1 MNKTKT
7 IATIGPTTQKKEI
20 LRDLIIN
27 GVDLIR
33 FNMNYASQDF
43 CLDILD
49 KIKKIDKELNT
60 NTGIIVDLSGPS
72 IRVNNLIGGQAELEV
87 GTKIRIYMEK
97 LLGDGTKFSVSYSNL
112 VDEVKYNSKIKMS
125 DGTVELRVIDKQYN
139 YLLCEVE
146 KGGMIFDNQKI
157 VVPDHHINLEF
168 LSKKDRDNIIFAN
181 EINADFL
188 SLSFVSNAE
197 DVLQVNDFLI
207 ELGNDHLQILA
218 KIENEEAYLAI
229 DEIIKVSDGI
239 IIARGDLG
247 IALPVERIPG
257 IQKAIIS
264 KCHKYGKLSIV
275 ATELLSSMENANRP
289 TRAEVSDVANAV
301 LDGADAVVLC
311 GETTVGKHPV
321 ETLIMMEK
329 IMRSAEMDINHLEFL
344 DRAARS
350 EKQDITGVLAH
361 SIVECANRLKCRAI
375 VVPTISGLTAKK
387 ISRFRPSC
395 PIIAITPNI
404 EIVRGLNPYFGI
416 KAILIDDFK
425 TFDEITN
432 KAKEI
437 ACSELDL
444 QPNDRIIITGGY
456 PFKKIKHTNFI
467 KIEEI

>member
-7 IATIGPTTQKKEI
+7 IATIGPATQKKEV
-20 LRDLIIN
+20 LRYLIIN

-49 KIKKIDKELNT
+49 KLKTIDKELNT

-72 IRVNNLIGGQAELEV
+72 IRINSLIGGQAELKV

-97 LLGDGTKFSVSYSNL
+97 VLGDSTKFSVSYPNL
-112 VDEVKYNSKIKMS
+112 IDEVKYDSKIKIS
-125 DGTVELRVIDKQYN
+125 DGTVELKVIDKQYN

-146 KGGMIFDNQKI
+146 KGGTIFDNQKI
-157 VVPDHHINLEF
+157 VIPDHHLNLDF
-168 LSKKDRDNIIFAN
+168 LDKQDRDNIKFAD

-188 SLSFVSNAE
+188 SLSFVSSAE

-207 ELGNDHLQILA
+207 ELGNDHIEILA
-218 KIENEEAYLAI
+218 KIENEDACLAI
-229 DEIIKVSDGI
+229 DDIIKASDGI

-247 IALPVERIPG
+247 ISLPVERIPG
-257 IQKAIIS
+257 IQKSIIS
-264 KCHKYGKLSIV
+264 KCHKQGKLSIV
-275 ATELLSSMENANRP
+275 ATELLSSMENASRP

-311 GETTVGKHPV
+311 GETTVGKHPI

-329 IMRSAEMDINHLEFL
+329 IMRSAEIDLNHLEFL

-350 EKQDITGVLAH
+350 EKQDVTGVLAH
-361 SIVECANRLKCRAI
+361 SIVECANRLKCKAI
-375 VVPTISGLTAKK
+375 VVPTMSGLTAKK

-395 PIIAITPNI
+395 PIIAITPNL
-404 EIVRGLNPYFGI
+404 EIVKSLNLYFGI
-416 KAILIDDFK
+416 KSILIDDLK

-437 ACSELDL
+437 ACKEMDL
-444 QPNDRIIITGGY
+444 QESDKIIITGGY